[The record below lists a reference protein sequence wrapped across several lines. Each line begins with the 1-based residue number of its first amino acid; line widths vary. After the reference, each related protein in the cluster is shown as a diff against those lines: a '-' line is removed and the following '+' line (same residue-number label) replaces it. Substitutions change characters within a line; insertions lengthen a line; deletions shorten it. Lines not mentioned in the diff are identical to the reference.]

1 MESYIYTEFSKK
13 LLSCYFIDLCQIL
26 NMSKLEPVKFIN
38 LNNLLIYW
46 RLIIKVILYTLS
58 KTCRWQTRIIIKGE
72 GA

>member
-38 LNNLLIYW
+38 LNNLLIY
-46 RLIIKVILYTLS
+46 
-58 KTCRWQTRIIIKGE
+58 
-72 GA
+72 